1 MRILHRMAMRKNNK
15 NNGAQQIKS
24 VTPVVVSSAN
34 RIKIFNSLD
43 ESKQDEI
50 NYIINQ
56 SPIERLRQT
65 VELILRVY
73 NVTRESLKE
82 KKQSNRITII
92 KS

>member
-1 MRILHRMAMRKNNK
+1 MNN
-15 NNGAQQIKS
+15 NR
-24 VTPVVVSSAN
+24 
-34 RIKIFNSLD
+34 RIKIFNSLE

-92 KS
+92 KRE

>member
-1 MRILHRMAMRKNNK
+1 MNYYETNIKWVMNN
-15 NNGAQQIKS
+15 N
-24 VTPVVVSSAN
+24 N
-34 RIKIFNSLD
+34 RIKIFNSFE

-82 KKQSNRITII
+82 KKYSNKITII
-92 KS
+92 KSK

>member
-1 MRILHRMAMRKNNK
+1 MRKNK
-15 NNGAQQIKS
+15 YSDS
-24 VTPVVVSSAN
+24 VQETKATTPVISSPN
-34 RIKIFNSLD
+34 RIKIFSSLE
-43 ESKQDEI
+43 ESKQNEI

-65 VELILRVY
+65 VELIFRVY

-82 KKQSNRITII
+82 KKYSNRITII